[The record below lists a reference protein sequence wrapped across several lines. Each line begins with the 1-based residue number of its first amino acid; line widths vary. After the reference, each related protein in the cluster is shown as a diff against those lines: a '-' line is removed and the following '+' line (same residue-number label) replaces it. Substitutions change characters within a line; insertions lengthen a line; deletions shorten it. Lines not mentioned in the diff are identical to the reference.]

1 MWEEVA
7 LEYNSR
13 KARSWLERDFDSL
26 RRKFRNL
33 YGKPKPTG
41 NNDGLP
47 PKLRP
52 IALAHEVQH
61 AIEMKGGL
69 ILLTTASTEAKTTLT
84 YYGTSPTSLTRTTAA
99 SRTSRTRP
107 TL

>member
-52 IALAHEVQH
+52 IALALEVQH
-61 AIEMKGGL
+61 AIEMRGGL

-84 YYGTSPTSLTRTTAA
+84 CYGTSPTS
-99 SRTSRTRP
+99 
-107 TL
+107 